1 MLLFHGA
8 FEQKIDEKGR
18 VNVPIKFRET
28 LRSEGEERLM
38 ITNAR
43 LYKVRCLDAY
53 PYSAWVERVRQI
65 KERATTLKPEKLR
78 YYLSYYIPEVQE
90 CPIDKQ
96 GRVFIPTRL
105 RDYAGLGR
113 DILFTGVV
121 DMIQI
126 WDQAARMPVFSA
138 AEEVADDPDF
148 VPGFGF

>member
-1 MLLFHGA
+1 MSLFLGA

-18 VNVPIKFRET
+18 VNVPIKFREV
-28 LRSEGEERLM
+28 LRSEWDERLM

-43 LYKVRCLDAY
+43 IDKARCLEAY
-53 PYSAWVERVRQI
+53 PYSIWVEHLKRINQRPP
-65 KERATTLKPEKLR
+65 TLSPKKLR
-78 YYLSYYIPEVQE
+78 YYLNFYIPEVQE

-105 RDYAGLGR
+105 REYAGLGK
-113 DILFTGVV
+113 DVLFTGLV

-126 WDQAARMPVFSA
+126 WNQTARGPVFSA
-138 AEEVADDPDF
+138 AEELADDPDF

>member
-1 MLLFHGA
+1 
-8 FEQKIDEKGR
+8 
-18 VNVPIKFRET
+18 
-28 LRSEGEERLM
+28 
-38 ITNAR
+38 
-43 LYKVRCLDAY
+43 
-53 PYSAWVERVRQI
+53 VERVRQI
-65 KERATTLKPEKLR
+65 KERAATLKPEKLR
-78 YYLSYYIPEVQE
+78 YYLSYYIPEVHE

-126 WDQAARMPVFSA
+126 WDQTARMPVFSA

>member
-43 LYKVRCLDAY
+43 LYNARCLDAY
-53 PYSAWVERVRQI
+53 PYSAWVERVQQI
-65 KERATTLKPEKLR
+65 KNRTVPIPPDKRR
-78 YYLSYYIPEVQE
+78 YYLTVYIPEVQE

-105 RDYAGLGR
+105 REYAGLGR
-113 DILFTGVV
+113 EVLFTGVV

-126 WDQAARMPVFSA
+126 WDQAARTPVFSA

>member
-18 VNVPIKFRET
+18 VNVPIKFREA
-28 LRSEGEERLM
+28 LRGDGEERLM

-43 LYKVRCLDAY
+43 VAMARCLDAY
-53 PYSAWVERVRQI
+53 PYGAWVERVQKVKR
-65 KERATTLKPEKLR
+65 RAAALKPEKLR
-78 YYLSYYIPEVQE
+78 YYLNFYIPEVHE

-105 RDYAGLGR
+105 REYAGLGR
-113 DILFTGVV
+113 DVLFTGVV

-126 WDQAARMPVFSA
+126 WDQKARVPVYSA
-138 AEEVADDPDF
+138 AEEVADDPEF